1 MKERRLYINN
11 MMKKLILILTIVLFL
26 FSCGDHKTE
35 LLKKSF
41 SAYNGKYA
49 FVITKNR
56 FTLEVYDS
64 GLNRVNIYKIG
75 IGSNPDMKPKSY
87 EGDNRT
93 PEGVYEIN
101 EILSIDS
108 EKNTDSYKKLFN
120 MNKHYFKKA
129 SGHHKYGDQNA
140 DLGDNAYGPRYFGIN
155 YPNDTDKINYS
166 AALERGNIPV
176 NRDKP
181 AGIGYGIA
189 IHGNNDEESIG
200 QLCSNGCIR
209 MFNRDVV
216 ELEKY
221 LILKTPVI
229 IMP

>member
-1 MKERRLYINN
+1 MKRLL
-11 MMKKLILILTIVLFL
+11 LIVPIVLL
-26 FSCGDHKTE
+26 LSCGDHKTE
-35 LLKKSF
+35 LLKKGF
-41 SAYNGKYA
+41 SLSNEKHGYNGKYA
-49 FVITKNR
+49 FVITKSM

-64 GLNRVNIYKIG
+64 DLKRVGSYKIG
-75 IGSNPDMKPKSY
+75 IGNNPDMRPKLY

-93 PEGVYEIN
+93 PEGLYEIN

-108 EKNTDSYKKLFN
+108 EKNTDSYRKLFN
-120 MNKHYFKKA
+120 MNSHFFKRIN
-129 SGHHKYGDQNA
+129 GHHKFGHPEL

-155 YPNDTDKINYS
+155 YPNEEDKINY
-166 AALERGNIPV
+166 AQALERGHIPV
-176 NRDKP
+176 VRSKP

-189 IHGNNDEESIG
+189 IHGNNDEVSIG
-200 QLCSNGCIR
+200 ELCSNGCIR

>member
-1 MKERRLYINN
+1 MKEHLLYINN
-11 MMKKLILILTIVLFL
+11 FFLIISIVLFMI
-26 FSCGDHKTE
+26 SCSDHKTE

-41 SAYNGKYA
+41 ISYNGKYA
-49 FVITKNR
+49 FVITKSR

-64 GLNRVNIYKIG
+64 DFKRISSYKIG
-75 IGSNPDMKPKSY
+75 IGINPDIKPKLY

-93 PEGVYEIN
+93 PEGTYEIN

-108 EKNTDSYKKLFN
+108 EKNTDTYKKLFN
-120 MNKHYFKKA
+120 MNKYYFKKA
-129 SGHHKYGDQNA
+129 TGHYKYGYPEL

-155 YPNDTDKINYS
+155 YPNDTDKINYTK
-166 AALERGNIPV
+166 ALERGDIPIIKG
-176 NRDKP
+176 KP

-189 IHGNNDEESIG
+189 IHGNNDEASIG
-200 QLCSNGCIR
+200 KLCTNGCIR
-209 MFNRDVV
+209 MFNKDVI

-221 LILKTPVI
+221 LILKTPVL

>member
-1 MKERRLYINN
+1 
-11 MMKKLILILTIVLFL
+11 MMKKIILILPIVLFL
-26 FSCGDHKTE
+26 LSCSDHKTE

-41 SAYNGKYA
+41 SSHNGKYA
-49 FVITKNR
+49 FVVTKNR
-56 FTLEVYDS
+56 FMLEVYDS
-64 GLNRVNIYKIG
+64 DLKRVSLYKIG
-75 IGSNPDMKPKSY
+75 IGCNPDMKPKSY

-93 PEGVYEIN
+93 PEGAYEIN

-120 MNKHYFKKA
+120 MNRYYFKKA

-140 DLGDNAYGPRYFGIN
+140 DLGDNAYGPRYFGID
-155 YPNDTDKINYS
+155 YPNNMDKINYNK
-166 AALERGNIPV
+166 ALERENIPIIKG
-176 NRDKP
+176 KP

-209 MFNRDVV
+209 MFNKDVV

>member
-1 MKERRLYINN
+1 MVMKRLF
-11 MMKKLILILTIVLFL
+11 LILSIVIFMV
-26 FSCGDHKTE
+26 SCSDHKTE

-41 SAYNGKYA
+41 SSYNGKFA
-49 FVITKNR
+49 FVITKKA

-64 GLNRVNIYKIG
+64 DLKRAGLYKIG
-75 IGSNPDMKPKSY
+75 IGDNPDMKPKLH

-93 PEGVYEIN
+93 PEGTYEID

-120 MNKHYFKKA
+120 MNKYFFKKVN
-129 SGHHKYGDQNA
+129 GHHKYGYPEL

-155 YPNDTDKINYS
+155 YPNDIDKINYTK
-166 AALERGNIPV
+166 ALERGDIPII
-176 NRDKP
+176 RGKP

-200 QLCSNGCIR
+200 GLCSNGCIR
-209 MFNRDVV
+209 MYNKDVV

-229 IMP
+229 IIP